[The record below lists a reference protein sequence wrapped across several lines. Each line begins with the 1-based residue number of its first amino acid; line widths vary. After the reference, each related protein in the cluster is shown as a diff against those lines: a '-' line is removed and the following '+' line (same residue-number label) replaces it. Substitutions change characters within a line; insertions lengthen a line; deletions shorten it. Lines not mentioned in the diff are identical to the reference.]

1 MRWRFHFLATI
12 KMSKIKPKEL
22 KAEYF
27 RKDVQG
33 LRAVAVLLVVLYH
46 ANFSI
51 PFTLDFKGGFVGVDV
66 FFVISGFVVGGVIVR
81 DLVQGSFHAG
91 GFLLRRARRLWPA
104 LAVVVVFSL
113 LGAFFMVGVDRVEQV
128 AQTGIWSSLWSAN
141 LYLLAD
147 SAQYFRPEARTN
159 PLLHT
164 WSLSVEE
171 QFYLMLAMLIV
182 ILNFVASRVK
192 INPLTMLAPT
202 LAFFFLASL
211 IHSQIVVR
219 SHEAFAFFLPSTRAW
234 EFLSGFLLYIFIYR
248 FRQPQWIGLFGV
260 PFAVIGAGL
269 IGYAAIFYDERS
281 MLFPGISAGV
291 PVLGALLVV
300 YSGLVDRTGFVQG
313 VLGNRMMVFLGNI
326 SYGWYLWHWPLIVFA
341 NLVWPGSD
349 EVSLAASALAIF
361 PAWLSHRYLEDTQAR
376 REKSAT
382 RPAGKKALF
391 AAISIPVAVGIGLLG
406 LERVSF
412 EILRAQGSFLATVKE
427 NRELIETGLRTPSDF
442 AKVPEVLVVGDS
454 HAAVLAKALAN
465 SSETTGIQVGTL
477 AGGGCLFMKEP
488 FPGRSSELCEAW
500 QNRTLEEIN
509 NSPAQTVVL
518 HGYTTGRLTGIKRG
532 VPAPIE
538 ILSDDGQSLTE
549 PDDAFAAYEIG
560 LENWIGAVVEGGKR
574 VLIVSSVPDFSSPLP
589 YDLPKNR
596 TSVFSLLTGTNKE
609 LSFEDVEIIPIE
621 QAIHRNYDVL
631 RREVAVASQFELAAV
646 FDPLPSICSPV
657 DCRQWRDQALLYS
670 DLDHLTLSFVSTALA
685 PEVLGLIIEGRQ

>member
-1 MRWRFHFLATI
+1 
-12 KMSKIKPKEL
+12 MSKIKPKEL

-51 PFTLDFKGGFVGVDV
+51 PFTLDFKGGFVGVD
-66 FFVISGFVVGGVIVR
+66 
-81 DLVQGSFHAG
+81 A
-91 GFLLRRARRLWPA
+91 
-104 LAVVVVFSL
+104 
-113 LGAFFMVGVDRVEQV
+113 
-128 AQTGIWSSLWSAN
+128 
-141 LYLLAD
+141 
-147 SAQYFRPEARTN
+147 
-159 PLLHT
+159 
-164 WSLSVEE
+164 
-171 QFYLMLAMLIV
+171 
-182 ILNFVASRVK
+182 
-192 INPLTMLAPT
+192 
-202 LAFFFLASL
+202 
-211 IHSQIVVR
+211 
-219 SHEAFAFFLPSTRAW
+219 
-234 EFLSGFLLYIFIYR
+234 
-248 FRQPQWIGLFGV
+248 
-260 PFAVIGAGL
+260 
-269 IGYAAIFYDERS
+269 
-281 MLFPGISAGV
+281 
-291 PVLGALLVV
+291 
-300 YSGLVDRTGFVQG
+300 
-313 VLGNRMMVFLGNI
+313 
-326 SYGWYLWHWPLIVFA
+326 
-341 NLVWPGSD
+341 
-349 EVSLAASALAIF
+349 
-361 PAWLSHRYLEDTQAR
+361 
-376 REKSAT
+376 
-382 RPAGKKALF
+382 
-391 AAISIPVAVGIGLLG
+391 
-406 LERVSF
+406 
-412 EILRAQGSFLATVKE
+412 
-427 NRELIETGLRTPSDF
+427 
-442 AKVPEVLVVGDS
+442 
-454 HAAVLAKALAN
+454 
-465 SSETTGIQVGTL
+465 
-477 AGGGCLFMKEP
+477 LFMKEP

-574 VLIVSSVPDFSSPLP
+574 VLVSSSLPDFSSPLP